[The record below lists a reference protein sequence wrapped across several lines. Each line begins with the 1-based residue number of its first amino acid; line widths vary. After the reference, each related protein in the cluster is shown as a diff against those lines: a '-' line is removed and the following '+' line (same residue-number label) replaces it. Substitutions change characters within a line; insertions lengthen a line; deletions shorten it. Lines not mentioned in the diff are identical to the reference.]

1 MKTKNKAVWN
11 PNSIDFSNTFKVLLW
26 GNKYE
31 QNVGILYMKI
41 ISSMKKRNLV
51 WIISWLKITLLIL
64 NPSFD
69 SSSDILMEGRDCIGI
84 GATWF
89 LDFLDFL
96 NLSSAVLM
104 MYRDATTM
112 VKMAKYIPMSKDLQK
127 KMVKSRTVKIFHTVN
142 NVHVLTVF
150 SPFGCTAHQIFE
162 LLLLQKGHSSK
173 CFAKKIS

>member
-51 WIISWLKITLLIL
+51 WIISWLKITLLTL

-96 NLSSAVLM
+96 NLSSVVLM

-112 VKMAKYIPMSKDLQK
+112 VKMAKYIPMSKDLEK
-127 KMVKSRTVKIFHTVN
+127 KMVKSRTV
-142 NVHVLTVF
+142 
-150 SPFGCTAHQIFE
+150 
-162 LLLLQKGHSSK
+162 
-173 CFAKKIS
+173 